1 MTFAQALINQVS
13 EDTEP
18 RAVASGIEAQA
29 WIIGLNFSINQHS
42 HMNKG

>member
-18 RAVASGIEAQA
+18 RLWSRRWRQEKIE
-29 WIIGLNFSINQHS
+29 
-42 HMNKG
+42 